1 MLLLPGFSDAK
12 EITMS
17 NTWCWRDTQPFK
29 WPGRYSPPPPP
40 LTLHNPGF
48 LTATLLNMFNNTG
61 RSQKITFFWLL
72 QHPRLKKTVKPVFI
86 LPRLLFYVFW
96 KHVKVPPIYL
106 SSPRRPKR
114 IWRTGFLLTQSWLS
128 PGSIR
133 WSISLE
139 YSCPPFPRF

>member
-1 MLLLPGFSDAK
+1 MLLLPGFLDAK

-17 NTWCWRDTQPFK
+17 NTWCRRDTRLLNDPVDI
-29 WPGRYSPPPPP
+29 PPPPP
-40 LTLHNPGF
+40 LTLYNPGF
-48 LTATLLNMFNNTG
+48 LTATLLNRFNNTG

-72 QHPRLKKTVKPVFI
+72 QHPRLKKTVRPVFI
-86 LPRLLFYVFW
+86 WPRLLFYVFW
-96 KHVKVPPIYL
+96 NHVKVPPIYL

-114 IWRTGFLLTQSWLS
+114 VWRTGFLLTQSWLS

-139 YSCPPFPRF
+139 HSCPPFPRF